1 MDLYRIR
8 IEVADDPGRLGGVLV
23 ALGRLGVNVV
33 EIDCH
38 NVDGTVRVD
47 DLLVHLTRPFDIPAI
62 ARAVENAS
70 CPLIDVRALSVHD
83 LQDPVVRGM
92 RLIAHVAAAEVV
104 SGDLIAWCAG
114 ELVRSDLACVI
125 DEQIATADSIARKAL
140 AGNAA
145 VHGREWV
152 KRLPS
157 SGDPPWTLAVP
168 FDRNGRRAAVVVHRA
183 ASRFTRT
190 ETARLLALLE
200 AASHSTIAAHRTRAA
215 TSTALKR

>member
-8 IEVADDPGRLGGVLV
+8 IEVADDPGHLGRVLV
-23 ALGRLGVNVV
+23 ALGRLGINVV

-62 ARAVENAS
+62 ARAVEHAS
-70 CPLIDVRALSVHD
+70 CPLIDVRPLSVHD

-92 RLIAHVAAAEVV
+92 RLIAHVAAADVV

-125 DEQIATADSIARKAL
+125 DEQIASAASIAGQAL
-140 AGNAA
+140 AGNVA

-157 SGDPPWTLAVP
+157 GDPPWTLAVP
-168 FDRNGRRAAVVVHRA
+168 FEPNGRRAAVVVHRET
-183 ASRFTRT
+183 SRFTRT
-190 ETARLLALLE
+190 ETARLLALVD
-200 AASHSTIAAHRTRAA
+200 AASHSTMVAHHTRADP
-215 TSTALKR
+215 STLRM